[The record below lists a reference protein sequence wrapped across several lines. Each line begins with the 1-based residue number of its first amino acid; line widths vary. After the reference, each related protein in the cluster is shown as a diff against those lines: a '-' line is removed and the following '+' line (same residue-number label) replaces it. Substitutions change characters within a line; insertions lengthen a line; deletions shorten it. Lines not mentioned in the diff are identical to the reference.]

1 MRSLTAFSLL
11 LLGVPFAAFLI
22 AVWLT
27 DGAPFASPA
36 NLDLPQLPVLGGGA
50 PAGAYA
56 GAPVDA
62 AELDW
67 LKSNAMAGVR
77 EAQMLLGHFEGEAP
91 GDIAGARIGD

>member
-1 MRSLTAFSLL
+1 MRSLTAFIVV

-22 AVWLT
+22 AVWLS

-36 NLDLPQLPVLGGGA
+36 NLDLLPVAGGGA
-50 PAGAYA
+50 PAGPYA
-56 GAPVDA
+56 GAAVDA

-91 GDIAGARIGD
+91 GELAGARIGD